1 MVVLKIYWHIIAV
14 IKISFYKIIFGRE
27 LIFPYSSTFRE
38 RFNLV
43 VKRGYVQIGTK
54 VFFNNDCSITC
65 EGATITIGDGT
76 IFGEGVKIYCHNHKF
91 KDTSRPIKEQ
101 GYTSAPVVIGKHC
114 WIGSNVVILK
124 GVTIGDNCVV
134 GAGCV
139 LYKDVMANST
149 LVNAQN
155 LTYISG
161 GVILSITSSSN
172 DYLVRV
178 KAVISTEAE
187 PNSIGH
193 LEAA

>member
-1 MVVLKIYWHIIAV
+1 MCFWG
-14 IKISFYKIIFGRE
+14 GR
-27 LIFPYSSTFRE
+27 LYS
-38 RFNLV
+38 
-43 VKRGYVQIGTK
+43 
-54 VFFNNDCSITC
+54 
-65 EGATITIGDGT
+65 TITIGNGT
-76 IFGEGVKIYCHNHKF
+76 IFSEDVKIYSHNHKY

-101 GYTSAPVVIGKHC
+101 GYTCVPVVIGKHC

-161 GVILSITSSSN
+161 G
-172 DYLVRV
+172 
-178 KAVISTEAE
+178 
-187 PNSIGH
+187 
-193 LEAA
+193 